1 MIQNNYLFL
10 QGGFMATFII
20 STVCSGGYFGCMI
33 TVMKE
38 SLTNPEDIN
47 LYANN
52 SILAYSAKT
61 KISKNI
67 YSDSILR
74 SIDTYASFASDANRF
89 CVEYGVYATLKFV
102 ESKMKYGDS
111 VVIAGVPYVKP
122 LARGILE
129 TVEDFE
135 VDFIKLC
142 YSKHAMFTNT
152 LFQCG
157 LKSKFDQMNVSQYI
171 IANPN
176 DYRWIEQ

>member
-1 MIQNNYLFL
+1 
-10 QGGFMATFII
+10 MATFVI
-20 STVCSGGYFGCMI
+20 STLCSGGYFGCMI
-33 TVMKE
+33 NTIKE
-38 SLTNPEDIN
+38 SCFNPEDIN
-47 LYANN
+47 LYANK

-74 SIDTYASFASDANRF
+74 SIDNYSSFASDANRF
-89 CVEYGVYATLKFV
+89 CVEYGVYVALKFV
-102 ESKMKYGDS
+102 ESKMQYGDS
-111 VVIAGVPYVKP
+111 VVIAGCPYVKP

-129 TVEDFE
+129 TIEDFE

-142 YSKHAMFTNT
+142 YSKRVLFTNT

-157 LKSKFDQMNVSQYI
+157 LKAKFDQMKVSQYM